1 MTGLTLIEVPDP
13 LGDRLLSERGR
24 GIFLMR
30 QLVACVDFVYD
41 QGTEVRLWLTPPDE
55 GRVLRAERDSGVS
68 SQAGPSLESASRRLP
83 ALALNEHNLAAVGDH
98 YRREPPAAGG
108 RPLSK
113 LSQIM
118 IFVNM
123 INIVFSAFG
132 GSKLA
137 FGALLQ
143 CLAKLASSL
152 GGKKNSRG
160 DCRKRLRQRFSR

>member
-1 MTGLTLIEVPDP
+1 MKA
-13 LGDRLLSERGR
+13 LL
-24 GIFLMR
+24 
-30 QLVACVDFVYD
+30 
-41 QGTEVRLWLTPPDE
+41 
-55 GRVLRAERDSGVS
+55 LRAQRDSKHS
-68 SQAGPSLESASRRLP
+68 SQAGPSLESFHPLKIAS
-83 ALALNEHNLAAVGDH
+83 AGIDEHNPAAAGDH
-98 YRREPPAAGG
+98 HRREPPAAGG

-113 LSQIM
+113 LSQMM

-137 FGALLQ
+137 LGALLQ

-160 DCRKRLRQRFSR
+160 DFRKRLRQRFSR